1 MVSMNSV
8 SKQYEQGEKT
18 IHALRNISLEIE
30 DGDFVSII
38 GKSGSGKSTLL
49 HLLGALDKPTSG
61 SILVNGQDIVNF
73 NESQRCYYRLN
84 TIGFVFQFFNLIPEL
99 TVRENILF
107 PAQMKK
113 EQSIDYLYI
122 DKLTKALGLSAR
134 TEHLPDQLSGG
145 EMQRTAVARAL
156 STKPKLLLLD
166 EPTGNLDE
174 ESSNSVMQ
182 TLQIVRELLP
192 IAIVLITHDLD
203 IAHYAKRII
212 RLKDGNLEDFV

>member
-212 RLKDGNLEDFV
+212 RLKD